1 MQLQRV
7 TINPAQC
14 QDKQIALTPEQQHY
28 LGRVLRLRSGD
39 RFIVLDGGGQQ
50 WIAELGV
57 TPSQAA
63 IVETWMPQETSA
75 SITLTLMAAL
85 PKNGFDEVVR
95 QATELGVNYIIPLIS
110 DRTLLRPS
118 PQKLQRWRRIA
129 CEATEQSERLI
140 LPQIQNPTPF
150 PQALKQP
157 AARVRYLCVTRRQA
171 LHLLTHLL
179 EAKQNDSS
187 PQSWSVATG
196 PEGGWTDA
204 EIEHAIAAGYQP
216 VSLGR
221 GILRAVTAP
230 IVALALINAAV
241 EVRKEEAGGDGGDG
255 EDGGDSIG

>member
-39 RFIVLDGGGQQ
+39 RFIALDGGGQQ

-57 TPSQAA
+57 MPTQAA

-75 SITLTLMAAL
+75 PITRTVMAAL

-95 QATELGVNYIIPLIS
+95 QATELGVNHIIPLIS

-118 PQKLQRWRRIA
+118 PQKLQRWRRIV

-157 AARVRYLCVTRRQA
+157 AAARVRYLCVTRRQA
-171 LHLLTHLL
+171 PHLLTHLL

-187 PQSWSVATG
+187 LQSWSVATG
-196 PEGGWTDA
+196 PEGGWTDT

-241 EVRKEEAGGDGGDG
+241 EVQKEEAGGDGGDG
-255 EDGGDSIG
+255 EAGGGV